1 MFQKFFIIIYEIF
14 LQTGPQVSVKVP
26 RDLWQCRLTFVTDAK
41 YAEDRCHEALYDAQV
56 LVPVVTR

>member
-26 RDLWQCRLTFVTDAK
+26 RDL
-41 YAEDRCHEALYDAQV
+41 
-56 LVPVVTR
+56 